1 MKMRDT
7 IRMLKLIV
15 KDPRGV
21 TAVEYAVIAGV
32 IVVAIAT
39 AFTTLANKLTGFFNT
54 LSL

>member
-1 MKMRDT
+1 MSDT

-32 IVVAIAT
+32 IVIAIAT
-39 AFTTLANKLTGFFNT
+39 AFNALGTKLTTFFTSGFN
-54 LSL
+54 L